1 MINDKVIQLLEEMT
15 IEEKI
20 GQLTQFAGVFYSTSH
35 SSTPV
40 TGRIEFPVNQEM
52 IDASGSVLGIAGAEK
67 LLEIQKNHLEKNR
80 LGIPLLFMADV
91 INGFESIFPIP
102 LGLGATWDPL
112 LVEEL
117 QAVSAKEATSA
128 GLHVSFAPMA
138 DLVRDPRWGRVMES
152 TGEDPYLNSLFSKA
166 TVRGLQ
172 GSDLKNDSQHL
183 AACVKHF
190 AAYGLSEG
198 GRDYNTV
205 DLSERE
211 LREMHMP
218 AYQAALD
225 ADVKL
230 VMTAFNTVNSIPA
243 TGNKALLR
251 DMLREEYGFDGVIIS
266 DFSAVQEL
274 IPHGVAEDEAEAAKK
289 ALDAGVDIDM
299 MSLCY
304 PHSLKTL
311 IEEGKVELALLDEA
325 VKRVLELKNEL
336 GLFEDPYRQTSVTRE
351 KETLTNSRHKELV
364 RKAAEKSAVLLKND
378 NALPLSTSTNVALI
392 GPYADNKDLLGEWS
406 IFGKVEETE
415 TLKESMEKTFSH
427 FAYSKGSEM
436 YERNEKLLNEALDS
450 ASNADLIVLALGE
463 GRERSGEG
471 RSRASITLAPC
482 QLELAKKLYELGK
495 PIIVTLFNARPLDLT
510 ELEPYVNAILECWH
524 PGSEGAS
531 AIKNLIIG
539 EANPSGKLTM
549 SFPRT
554 TGQVPVYYNA
564 YTTGRPLPP
573 GSDERFFSRY
583 IDVANEPLYSFGFGL
598 SYTSFK
604 YSKLHLSSDQ
614 LTANESLTITLDI
627 TNAGEVS
634 GEEIVQLYI
643 QDPVA
648 EVVRPGKELKGFQK
662 IFLEAKETKTIQ
674 FEVTESMLRYYHSD
688 LSYKSDP
695 GTFHIYVGSSSE
707 SSKLTKLSF
716 TLLDL

>member
-20 GQLTQFAGVFYSTSH
+20 GQLTQFAGVFYSTSQ

-152 TGEDPYLNSLFSKA
+152 TGEDPYLNSLFAKA

-289 ALDAGVDIDM
+289 AIDAGVDIDM

-304 PHSLKTL
+304 SHSLKRL

-336 GLFEDPYRQTSVTRE
+336 GLFEDPYRQTSITRE
-351 KETLTNSRHKELV
+351 KETLTNSKHKQLV
-364 RKAAEKSAVLLKND
+364 REAAEKSAVLLKND
-378 NALPLSTSTNVALI
+378 NVLPLSTNTNVALI

-406 IFGKVEETE
+406 IFGKVEETDS
-415 TLKESMEKTFSH
+415 LKDSMEKTFSH
-427 FAYSKGSEM
+427 FTYSKGSEM
-436 YERNEKLLNEALDS
+436 YERNEELLNEALDS

-495 PIIVTLFNARPLDLT
+495 PIVVTLFNARPLDLT

-531 AIKNLIIG
+531 AITNLIIG

-614 LTANESLTITLDI
+614 LTANESLKITLDI
-627 TNAGEVS
+627 TNTGEVS

-662 IFLEAKETKTIQ
+662 IYLEAKEMRTVQ
-674 FEVTESMLRYYHSD
+674 FEVTETMLHYYHSD